1 MSHEVFIS
9 YQTESQAFVE
19 QLCKLLESY
28 DIKCWYGKRDV
39 ISNHASEIP
48 KAIRGCKVFL
58 LVVDENVATHPR
70 GDILNEVYLASN
82 LFKKGLL
89 DMMSVNI
96 TNIEYEDDE
105 LLYHLGRLQKKF
117 LIDKMLPDGAI
128 NLLAE
133 LLTRLGRGE
142 CPVSYGNVPGD
153 VRYKNDYFDIND
165 DHERERLNTQLH
177 ILKKFDSDVYDRILS
192 GRKGLSVLDIGC
204 NEGNLTMD
212 RFGKRPEVRKIIGID
227 INADAI
233 ESAKSNFENEK
244 ASFYLLNGEDADF
257 GYDLAEIREK
267 HDIDK
272 FDIIHISMLLLHME
286 NPSKL
291 LKRIKPLLSKG
302 GKLFIRDIDDT
313 LTFVHP
319 DPMGGFNRMIRICA
333 REELSGYRH
342 SGKEIYSMRIENGFR
357 NVALEKKGLDTSQM
371 TLEEKDALFHTYF
384 SFIYE
389 DTKILYL
396 RNPENKRVLDD
407 YNWLENNYGA
417 LKQEYDRPETLFQL
431 GFVTYTAEK

>member
-1 MSHEVFIS
+1 MNHEVFIS
-9 YQTESQAFVE
+9 YQTESLDFVE
-19 QLCKLLESY
+19 QLCKLLENY
-28 DIKCWYGKRDV
+28 DIKCWYGNRDV

-58 LVVDENVATHPR
+58 LIVDENVATHPR
-70 GDILNEVYLASN
+70 GDILNEVYLASK

-96 TNIEYEDDE
+96 TSTEYEDDE

-142 CPVSYGNVPGD
+142 CSVSCCNKPGD

-165 DHERERLNTQLH
+165 EHERNRLNIQLQ
-177 ILKKFDSDVYDRILS
+177 ILKKFDSDVYERILS
-192 GRKGLSVLDIGC
+192 GRKNLSVLDIGC

-227 INADAI
+227 INSDAI

-244 ASFYLLNGEDADF
+244 ASFYLLNCEDADF
-257 GYDLAEIREK
+257 GYDLAEIREE

-272 FDIIHISMLLLHME
+272 FDIIHISMLLLHIE

-319 DPMGGFNRMIRICA
+319 DPMDGFSRMIRICA

-342 SGKEIYSMRIENGFR
+342 SGKEIYSMLIENGYR

-371 TLEEKDALFHTYF
+371 DFEEKDALFHTYF

-389 DTKILYL
+389 DTKTLYI
-396 RNPENKRVLDD
+396 REPDNKRVRDD
-407 YNWLENNYGA
+407 YNWLENNYEA
-417 LKQEYDRPETLFQL
+417 LKQEYYKPETLFQL

>member
-1 MSHEVFIS
+1 
-9 YQTESQAFVE
+9 
-19 QLCKLLESY
+19 
-28 DIKCWYGKRDV
+28 
-39 ISNHASEIP
+39 
-48 KAIRGCKVFL
+48 
-58 LVVDENVATHPR
+58 
-70 GDILNEVYLASN
+70 
-82 LFKKGLL
+82 
-89 DMMSVNI
+89 MMSVNI

-342 SGKEIYSMRIENGFR
+342 SGKEIYSMLIENGFR